1 MARYGIGIDFGTT
14 NSVMSVYNA
23 ELKSTESLTDRNTN
37 LPHPSIIW
45 YRPDGTKIVGAE
57 AKEHLMGYSNVEGN
71 LFQYSVKRKL
81 GSASTINVFGR
92 NVEVY
97 EVASEIFKY
106 LHDDSASRNLDYSF
120 DEAVVTIPVYFDGR
134 ARKNLRK
141 AADMAGIY
149 VKNFVHEP
157 FAAIV
162 GYCTRNGEGLQ
173 IDNLEGQIILVFD
186 WGGGTLDITIAQVT
200 RNGIMELST
209 SGIED
214 IAGDFFDGKLIK
226 YSKSLFLDR
235 HRIPKE
241 QSNIPPSNLDRLR
254 GECERAKISISSK
267 DSETISV
274 ASILKFAEEFYD
286 IDEPLD
292 RDTFNN
298 LINNNVGSAIFQIN
312 KALEAANVT
321 GQEIDLVLLIGG
333 SSRIPFVR
341 HKLRE
346 IFGSRI
352 VEIPNADT
360 IISEGAAIID
370 AEGLQPVLSRPLNV
384 ELSDSSLYEVFPAGI
399 IADKNI
405 CHKAVNFYCTDNRD
419 GQAKL
424 ILKELAGRIDGSR
437 PLMKEILNIPVNKMI
452 PMPYDHERV
461 TVDFALDEDMILH
474 VAGKGAT
481 QEYGAKCQIIDLCFG
496 LRLKE

>member
-1 MARYGIGIDFGTT
+1 MAGYGIGIDFGTT

-23 ELKSTESLTDRNTN
+23 ELKSTEPLTDKNTN
-37 LPHPSIIW
+37 LPHPSVIW
-45 YRPDGTKIVGAE
+45 YRPDGRKIVGAE
-57 AKEHLMGYSNVEGN
+57 AKKNLMGFSNVEGN

-92 NVEVY
+92 NVDVY

-106 LHDDSASRNLDYSF
+106 LYTDATSRNLNYSF

-134 ARKNLRK
+134 ARKDIRK

-149 VKNFVHEP
+149 IKNFVHEP

-162 GYCTRNGEGLQ
+162 GYCTRDGKGLQ
-173 IDNLEGQIILVFD
+173 VENLENQIILVFD

-200 RNGIMELST
+200 KDGIMELSI
-209 SGIED
+209 SGLED
-214 IAGDFFDGKLIK
+214 IAGDFFDEKLIK
-226 YSKSLFLDR
+226 YSKSIFMDKY
-235 HRIPKE
+235 RIPRE
-241 QSNIPPSNLDRLR
+241 QCNISPSNLDRLR
-254 GECERAKISISSK
+254 TECERAKISISSEN
-267 DSETISV
+267 SETIRV
-274 ASILKFAEEFYD
+274 ASLLKLAEEFYD

-292 RDTFNN
+292 RDIFNN
-298 LINNNVGSAIFQIN
+298 LINNEVESAIFQIN
-312 KALEAANVT
+312 KALEVANIT
-321 GQEIDLVLLIGG
+321 SQEIDLVLLIGG

-346 IFGSRI
+346 IFGYRI
-352 VEIPNADT
+352 VEIPNANT

-370 AEGLQPVLSRPLNV
+370 AEGLQPVLSRPFNV
-384 ELSDSSLYEVFPAGI
+384 ELSDNSLYEVFPAGI

-424 ILKELAGRIDGSR
+424 ILKELAGRTNSSR
-437 PLMKEILNIPVNKMI
+437 PLMKNFLNIPVNQEL
-452 PMPYDHERV
+452 PTPYNHERV
-461 TVDFALDEDMILH
+461 SVDFALDEDMILH

-481 QEYGAKCQIIDLCFG
+481 QENGAKCQIFDLCFG
-496 LRLKE
+496 LRLEE